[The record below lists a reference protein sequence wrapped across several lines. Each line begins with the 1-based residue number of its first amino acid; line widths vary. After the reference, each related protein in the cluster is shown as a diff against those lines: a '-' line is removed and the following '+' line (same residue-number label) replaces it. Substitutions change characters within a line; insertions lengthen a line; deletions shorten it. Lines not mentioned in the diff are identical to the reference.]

1 MAIYDGDKKDEADK
15 AKQKFPNFNI
25 VVIKDDDIRDK
36 KEKTILGKSGITF
49 DNGKLTHWCLSVR
62 PAKGASYSGLQT
74 SAR

>member
-49 DNGKLTHWCLSVR
+49 DNGKLKDENR
-62 PAKGASYSGLQT
+62 EYASLLIKQINVNFLKN
-74 SAR
+74 